1 MALDLETGEISVGE
15 IMGSMLFTAKEND
28 GMRETLELMR
38 HKGVR
43 RVPIVSM
50 GGRLIGIVTGDD
62 IIRALAEDIGALA
75 SIAAREQAREAAQ
88 RKALSV

>member
-1 MALDLETGEISVGE
+1 MTLDLEAGEISVGE

-38 HKGVR
+38 HKGR
-43 RVPIVSM
+43 AARADRQH
-50 GGRLIGIVTGDD
+50 GRPSDRHRCGDD
-62 IIRALAEDIGALA
+62 IIRALAEDIGTLA